1 MLQRVLRT
9 IAAGSVVAAM
19 IACGGSSNDTTGPT
33 PVFTSVTVGPT
44 SPSVSPGSTIAMT
57 ATAMDQNG
65 HAMSGL
71 PAATWTSSD
80 ETKATIDAASGV
92 ASGVAN
98 GSSTITATI
107 VSGSVTH
114 SGTAQL
120 VVSSPPPSGA
130 VTATSSLSFDP
141 HSVTIGRSGGT
152 GSITWTFQSVAH
164 TVTFDN
170 EPAGANV
177 ADIPASQSV
186 AIARN
191 FTVAGT
197 YNYHCT
203 IHSNMSGVIVVQ

>member
-1 MLQRVLRT
+1 
-9 IAAGSVVAAM
+9 
-19 IACGGSSNDTTGPT
+19 
-33 PVFTSVTVGPT
+33 
-44 SPSVSPGSTIAMT
+44 MT

-80 ETKATIDAASGV
+80 ETKATIDPASGV
-92 ASGVAN
+92 ATGVAN
-98 GSSTITATI
+98 GSTTITATI
-107 VSGSVTH
+107 VSGSITH

-120 VVSSPPPSGA
+120 VVSTPPPTGS
-130 VTATSSLSFDP
+130 VTATTSLSFDP

-177 ADIPASQSV
+177 ADIPLTNGASV
-186 AIARN
+186 ARN

-203 IHSNMSGVIVVQ
+203 VHSNMSGVIIVQ

>member
-1 MLQRVLRT
+1 MLQRVVRT

-44 SPSVSPGSTIAMT
+44 SPAVSPGSTIAMT

-80 ETKATIDAASGV
+80 ETKATIDAESGV

-98 GSSTITATI
+98 GSTTITATI
-107 VSGSVTH
+107 VSGSITH

-120 VVSSPPPSGA
+120 VVSTPPPTGS
-130 VTATSSLSFDP
+130 VTAAASLSFNP

-152 GSITWTFQSVAH
+152 GSITWTFESVAH

-177 ADIPASQSV
+177 ADIPATQSASIV
-186 AIARN
+186 RN